1 VVELHTLIARALVL
15 YFALLGVW
23 GVFLGL
29 RKRRSRELDPSFR
42 GAVAIG
48 VALGVIQA
56 FVGVVLVASGLRPA
70 DNLHYLY
77 GASVIVT
84 LPLVSSYIADKQFSR
99 PLAYGL
105 ATLFMAGLAIRA
117 ITTGGSA

>member
-117 ITTGGSA
+117 ITTGGSV